1 MIKSLIRANSNN
13 KGIFIVITY
22 DKDLKPIL
30 LKKSSS
36 SKESIKNLKNEVRG
50 VEWYSGVSR
59 KSFIKKTT
67 NLEDYFSIDYEYV
80 TGKKANF
87 RKGYL
92 HNLSYIEKAIKIYC
106 ELWSGLINEKTIIHG
121 DFSLDNIIFN
131 NEKSLVIDW
140 EHFTDSEK
148 IPLGFDALNL
158 IYEQLFFVKQT
169 KRLNKKIVNHAKS
182 MLQYLAET
190 KCLDEIYWR
199 HPLSA
204 MHELI
209 INNKFIWKKQLN
221 KLPIMMF
228 EKDEVDRID
237 KYICMKKE

>member
-1 MIKSLIRANSNN
+1 M
-13 KGIFIVITY
+13 
-22 DKDLKPIL
+22 
-30 LKKSSS
+30 
-36 SKESIKNLKNEVRG
+36 
-50 VEWYSGVSR
+50 
-59 KSFIKKTT
+59 
-67 NLEDYFSIDYEYV
+67 
-80 TGKKANF
+80 
-87 RKGYL
+87 
-92 HNLSYIEKAIKIYC
+92 
-106 ELWSGLINEKTIIHG
+106 
-121 DFSLDNIIFN
+121 DNIIFN